1 MESKIY
7 VLVTGKIYQKINIYD
22 NKLNIINETSKKF

>member
-7 VLVTGKIYQKINIYD
+7 VLVTCKIYQKINIYD